1 MEIRVYKDGEE
12 KKLDL
17 RGTSINSVLT
27 VDKFTDVY
35 AKASNGKIDIYVGD
49 EKRFQGVDPSD
60 IKDFSGTVIESNV
73 SKAAFALNAV
83 LSSNREVDSYVIGDD
98 LSRKSTETV
107 FTHNKA
113 GTSGLGGRLRVDDD
127 KAKLDITR
135 SSGQG
140 ETSLTVEA
148 ETLSGADRGTITGK
162 VAFSNGTQ
170 EAFTVQGGNPS
181 LGSPHFTVK
190 GRFIAED
197 GIYFGTGGGSALALT
212 DLAEVPSSLGTSG
225 QVLAVN
231 SGGTALEFV
240 AQSGGSG
247 GGISDVVSDTTPQLG
262 GDLDVNGNKIVSVSH
277 GDITFDPDGGGNVI
291 FRGNATQG
299 SGRFILNCEN
309 NSHGI
314 TIKGPPHSAA
324 ASYTL
329 TLPDDDG
336 SSNQVLKTD
345 GSGGLSWVDQT
356 DTSLSDT
363 NQTLSGAR
371 TVDMDGNYLYFKDS
385 GTTKLQYDPNDSR
398 FEFHG
403 GLHVSGDFVTS
414 VGGVAAGEVKFQEPS
429 MGGTHGVVLKGPST
443 NLGSDVTFVLPDAD
457 GSTGQFL
464 KTDGSGNLSFASA
477 GGSGSTTFLGLTDTP
492 SSFTAS
498 KFLKVNSAG
507 NAVEFVDGG
516 GSGISDVVEDTTPQL
531 GGDLDTNSK
540 NIVYAKTSTTDHSSN
555 GEIVKIGTGSTT
567 QGELC
572 YYKSDGTWAAANAS
586 AESTSGGCLLGIAL
600 GTDPDVDGMLLRGM
614 YTLDHSPG
622 SLADELY
629 VSTTAGDVTG
639 NVSAYGQNN
648 VVRVIGYCLDGSNGQ
663 IWFNP
668 SNDFIVLA

>member
-1 MEIRVYKDGEE
+1 MPVKVYKANNQVVLEYDPGETIILPLQNSYSAVTDGTYNSVDRVKIVANGSPTSVGNDFANKVVWHSIKDRGGATAATGAVSTVTYLNDIFDDPIEIE
-12 KKLDL
+12 DFVKGDTSASSTGITKLRHIKATGGGEDRDEAGTLELDTHSASIGLYDSFLKISETDLNNTGGKSQAYGNFRLDL
-17 RGTSINSVLT
+17 QNAGGSAATAIAINMGNLYSQ
-27 VDKFTDVY
+27 
-35 AKASNGKIDIYVGD
+35 AVGD
-49 EKRFQGVDPSD
+49 FNFAALD
-60 IKDFSGTVIESNV
+60 ISGNVTFSGTQNTVTFS
-73 SKAAFALNAV
+73 
-83 LSSNREVDSYVIGDD
+83 GDTSGIDYGD
-98 LSRKSTETV
+98 LSNAPVTI
-107 FTHNKA
+107 A
-113 GTSGLGGRLRVDDD
+113 
-127 KAKLDITR
+127 
-135 SSGQG
+135 
-140 ETSLTVEA
+140 SL
-148 ETLSGADRGTITGK
+148 
-162 VAFSNGTQ
+162 VA
-170 EAFTVQGGNPS
+170 
-181 LGSPHFTVK
+181 
-190 GRFIAED
+190 
-197 GIYFGTGGGSALALT
+197 
-212 DLAEVPSSLGTSG
+212 
-225 QVLAVN
+225 
-231 SGGTALEFV
+231 
-240 AQSGGSG
+240 
-247 GGISDVVSDTTPQLG
+247 DTTPQLG

-299 SGRFILNCEN
+299 SGRLILNCEN

-329 TLPDDDG
+329 TLPDDAG

-363 NQTLSGAR
+363 DQTLSGAR

-414 VGGVAAGEVKFQEPS
+414 VGGVSAGEVKFQEPS
-429 MGGTHGVVLKGPST
+429 MGGTHGVILKGPST
-443 NLGSDVTFVLPDAD
+443 NLTSDVTFVLPGAD

-516 GSGISDVVEDTTPQL
+516 GSGISDVVDDTTPQL

-639 NVSAYGQNN
+639 NVSSYGQNN